1 MSYFDTSIDG
11 LDLAVLEF
19 MMRVAAIW
27 IVLREEYVAISLN
40 CCVKHARLY
49 AHSDDVLQRLN
60 SYNK

>member
-49 AHSDDVLQRLN
+49 AHSDDVL
-60 SYNK
+60 